1 MSIPQQSPGNR
12 MGPIAPIAPIAP
24 MDRGGS
30 TGPDDPPH
38 PWVQRYLDHVR
49 FEKRLAAR
57 TLTLYQLDLQKL
69 AGNLR
74 AMGVALES
82 VQSHHLRA
90 MIAQM
95 HQGGRSARGIALIV
109 SGWRGFLSWAHREGL
124 ITANPLQGVK
134 APKAKKPLPKALSV
148 DQAVQLANFHAP
160 PKALAED
167 QPAGSEISSGASNTV
182 SNKAPNKASI
192 RLSNWLEARDRLM
205 VELLYGSGLRVGEM
219 TGLDAEPS
227 KDAKGWIDMPSKTAH
242 VLGKGSKFRSVPIG
256 REAAK
261 ALAHWLSMRQAF
273 QGKGE
278 VGSNALL
285 TGRHGTRLTAQAIWA
300 RLRGRAQAAG
310 LSTPV
315 HPHMLRHSFAS
326 HLLQSS
332 ADLRGVQELLG
343 HANIS
348 TTQVYTRLDY
358 QHLAQIYDQA
368 HPRAKRKI
376 G

>member
-1 MSIPQQSPGNR
+1 
-12 MGPIAPIAPIAP
+12 
-24 MDRGGS
+24 
-30 TGPDDPPH
+30 
-38 PWVQRYLDHVR
+38 
-49 FEKRLAAR
+49 
-57 TLTLYQLDLQKL
+57 
-69 AGNLR
+69 
-74 AMGVALES
+74 
-82 VQSHHLRA
+82 
-90 MIAQM
+90 
-95 HQGGRSARGIALIV
+95 
-109 SGWRGFLSWAHREGL
+109 L

-227 KDAKGWIDMPSKTAH
+227 KDAKGWIDLPSKTAH